1 MSRNWLRRGVL
12 LAACAASLVLAACG
26 SGSIE
31 SQLSPTRVV
40 AFGDGFADLGQAGP
54 RFTVNDGTV
63 NNWTEQVALGF
74 GLPLVPVSKGGKSY
88 ATAHARVVAKPDDV
102 SNAATATV
110 KQQIDSFLATNTIG
124 SNELY
129 LVNAGT
135 SDLIAAGVLVKA
147 GTLTADQLVA
157 GARQAGR
164 DLAAQARRLV
174 DSGARNVVVVGPYNL
189 GRSPWAIGAG
199 IGSALET
206 ASARFNDEMLIA
218 LVDLGDRVLY
228 VDAALQFNLMIANP
242 SAFAMTD
249 STKPVCTSVDPGPGI
264 GIGSGEVSSALCTPA
279 TVLSG
284 EVYNN
289 YLFADKVYP
298 TPRGQNKFGD
308 YAFQRIRSR
317 W

>member
-31 SQLSPTRVV
+31 SQLKPARVV
-40 AFGDGFADLGQAGP
+40 AFGDGFADLGQVGP

-63 NNWTEQVALGF
+63 NNWSEQVAVGF
-74 GLPLVPVSKGGKSY
+74 GLTLVPVSKGGTSY
-88 ATAHARVVAKPDDV
+88 ATGHARVVAKPDDIG
-102 SNAATATV
+102 NAATATV
-110 KQQIDSFLATNTIG
+110 KEQVDTFLATSTIG
-124 SNELY
+124 SNDLY
-129 LVNAGT
+129 IVNAGT
-135 SDLIAAGVLVKA
+135 SDLIAAGALVKA
-147 GTLTADQLVA
+147 GTLTSDQLVA

-164 DLAAQARRLV
+164 DLAAQVRRLV
-174 DSGARNVVVVGPYNL
+174 DAGARYVVVVGPYNL

-199 IGSALET
+199 IASALES
-206 ASARFNDEMLIA
+206 ASGRFNDDMLVA

-242 SAFAMTD
+242 GGYEMTD
-249 STKPVCTSVDPGPGI
+249 SSKPVCTSVDPGPGI
-264 GIGSGEVSSALCTPA
+264 GIGGGEVNSALCTPA
-279 TVLSG
+279 TVLAG
-284 EVYNN
+284 AAYNS